1 MEISKPQRQCGLPT
15 GAVRLKPQH
24 LQPFRVLL
32 EQILGEKFRFRG
44 VERIESDSESTSQLL
59 VYVPPKVAAA
69 LDDHKLDAFLQ
80 SKDALYLPG
89 IRNSPLLPTISLSKD
104 TDKDS
109 EDSPTCTCTSFT
121 FVELF
126 AGIGGFRLGLEK
138 INGVSVLASD
148 ISPWAAQIY
157 RSYFQDANE
166 NANANCLVEGDMLDL
181 DLKDFPPYTMLTAG
195 FPCQPFSN
203 RGCQQGFDDAKS
215 GQLYLELTRILAQT
229 QPPCFL
235 FENVAQLVL
244 LDGGSRGERKRGV
257 PGVFTM
263 GRVLERIIKSFSSC
277 GYQVDW
283 KIVNSRHFLAQNRE
297 RVYIVGTRNDLQCD
311 GISWEKVLPANSS
324 SATVR
329 DIMEPWET
337 PSVLT
342 SQLNPSQ
349 WQKVQSMHIQ
359 RDTVPS
365 IDGSINLDGKAPTLI
380 SQYHRVGSLST
391 KFLFQQS
398 DGTLCDGAVGNGR
411 PRFLTP
417 RECCRLMGFPEDF
430 PIPQDP
436 AHFYQGIGN
445 AVTPPVIAAIGAELI
460 SCIRR
465 SSSSR

>member
-1 MEISKPQRQCGLPT
+1 MEISRPQRQCGLPI
-15 GAVRLKPQH
+15 GAVRMKPQD

-32 EQILGEKFRFRG
+32 EQVLGEKFRFRG
-44 VERIESDSESTSQLL
+44 VERIETIETIESTSQPELL

-89 IRNSPLLPTISLSKD
+89 IRKSPLLPRISLSKD
-104 TDKDS
+104 TNADTDS
-109 EDSPTCTCTSFT
+109 CPSFT

-157 RSYFQDANE
+157 RSYFQDEDAD
-166 NANANCLVEGDMLDL
+166 ADANCLVEGDMLDL

-203 RGCQQGFDDAKS
+203 RGCQQGFDDAKG

-257 PGVFTM
+257 PGVFVM
-263 GRVLERIIKSFSSC
+263 GRVLERILKSFSSC

-311 GISWEKVLPANSS
+311 RITWEKVLPANSS

-337 PSVLT
+337 PSAL
-342 SQLNPSQ
+342 SSELNPSQ
-349 WQKVQSMHIQ
+349 WQKVQKGHAQ
-359 RDTVPS
+359 RNTLPS

-398 DGTLCDGAVGNGR
+398 DGTLCDGAAGNRR

-465 SSSSR
+465 SSSSI